1 MMIRTAALAFACV
14 LISAPAA
21 VAAPGFET
29 APVLKAREILPPELL
44 KGEHHRVAEEV
55 RTDGYLNYYVIDSD
69 FGKFVAEG
77 APLLRIRVHEIEAL
91 AQLVEIS
98 ETDVFIE
105 ATKDEGIDLLKGL
118 RRGISDIPTS
128 VKLVPKGTNRLFEK
142 LGRGAKLGVK
152 KAGYGAKLGV
162 KKAGNLIGVVD
173 DEDESANDPKEIRER
188 YYEVSQ
194 GEREWAA
201 RLEVDPYSS
210 NETLRKA
217 IGRMS
222 TIDFA
227 GEVTFSVASS
237 VAIPIPGLGMVASTI
252 NEATDEI
259 WNTDPY
265 ALRQANIERLQEAGV
280 MESTIEAFIDH
291 PWYTPT
297 MQTLLIRYLLGMDG
311 VSGTMTVLDVAVE
324 AETEA
329 EARYFVNSILLM
341 AWFHENEVAVER
353 VLAQSHLPQ
362 AVTTDGRQIGF
373 APLDYLFWG
382 EDFARAAQVAVTRPV
397 LGKREIWVLGSVSD
411 RARAEI
417 EALGVT
423 VHDQMENHALAKM
436 AEDSRSDDE
445 TGGKPAED

>member
-1 MMIRTAALAFACV
+1 MMTRTAALACAFACA
-14 LISAPAA
+14 LISAPGA

-29 APVLKAREILPPELL
+29 APVLKAGNILPPELL

-69 FGKFVAEG
+69 FGEFVAEG
-77 APLLRIRVHEIEAL
+77 TPLLRIRVHEIEAL

-105 ATKDEGIDLLKGL
+105 ATKEEGIDLVKGL
-118 RRGISDIPTS
+118 RRGVSDIPRS
-128 VKLVPKGTNRLFEK
+128 VKLVPKGTSRLFEK
-142 LGRGAKLGVK
+142 FGHGAKLGVK
-152 KAGYGAKLGV
+152 KAGD
-162 KKAGNLIGVVD
+162 LIGVGD
-173 DEDESANDPKEIRER
+173 DEDESANDTEEIRES

-201 RLEVDPYSS
+201 RLDVDPYSS

-265 ALRQANIERLQEAGV
+265 ELRQANIERLQEAGV
-280 MESTIEAFIDH
+280 TESTIEAFIDH

-297 MQTLLIRYLLGMDG
+297 MQTLLLRYLLGMEG

-341 AWFHENEVAVER
+341 VWFHENEVPVER

-362 AVTTDGRQIGF
+362 AVTKDGRQIGF
-373 APLDYLFWG
+373 GPLDYLFWG
-382 EDFARAAQVAVTRPV
+382 EDFARAAQVAVSRPV

-417 EALGVT
+417 EALGVA
-423 VHDQMENHALAKM
+423 VHDQMENYALAKM
-436 AEDSRSDDE
+436 AEDSRSDDVTE
-445 TGGKPAED
+445 EEPANEE